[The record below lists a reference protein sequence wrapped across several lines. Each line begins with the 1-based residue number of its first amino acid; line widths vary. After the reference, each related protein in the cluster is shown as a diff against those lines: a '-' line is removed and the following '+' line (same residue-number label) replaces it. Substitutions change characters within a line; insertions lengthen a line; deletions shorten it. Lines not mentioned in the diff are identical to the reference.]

1 MYNPLTW
8 KDDNGEVQ
16 TKASKHALIKR
27 LYLMERFYAL
37 HNAYLWELEQ
47 YKEYALLVRSGKLP
61 PEASNYIER
70 QLLRYRQ
77 HCRQARQRLEALRKR
92 IANGS
97 MELPVENELSPLQGR
112 TVTPEQFSRLMTVLK
127 DNEIDEDEAD
137 TVAEAACFVLDMEAD
152 IPSTLRSAESL
163 TPSLP
168 FMAARFWPFALNLLR
183 PRILAQ
189 RSLSMW
195 RPN

>member
-16 TKASKHALIKR
+16 TKASKPALIKR

-37 HNAYLWELEQ
+37 HKACLWELEQ

-61 PEASNYIER
+61 PEASDYIER
-70 QLLRYRQ
+70 QLPRYRQ
-77 HCRQARQRLEALRKR
+77 HCLQARQRLEALRKR

-97 MELPVENELSPLQGR
+97 MDLPVENELSPLQGR

-127 DNEIDEDEAD
+127 DNGIDEDEAD

-152 IPSTLRSAESL
+152 IPSDAALCRIAHSTLGYSFEIL
-163 TPSLP
+163 TPSHT
-168 FMAARFWPFALNLLR
+168 F
-183 PRILAQ
+183 RI
-189 RSLSMW
+189 
-195 RPN
+195 